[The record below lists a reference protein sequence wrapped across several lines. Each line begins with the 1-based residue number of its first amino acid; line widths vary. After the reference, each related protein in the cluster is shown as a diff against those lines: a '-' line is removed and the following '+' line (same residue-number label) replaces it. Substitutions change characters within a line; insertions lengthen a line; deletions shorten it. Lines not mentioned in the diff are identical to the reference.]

1 MRLLQRHGKISPILE
16 APWVKTH
23 IFRFDWLHA
32 ADQGATADF
41 IGNVFHYLQENHMQ
55 GATIEQRYTA
65 LFLEQQ
71 QFYEDEGVLDRMDAL
86 KPKFVENRQG
96 MKLRASGAECRALV
110 PFVLRLAR
118 ELCDKTDPVENAI
131 YWASFHLCRVYGALS
146 ASTPDAQ
153 AQMKESSILFA
164 TQYVALHDHF
174 NGGDD
179 RLFRIK
185 PKMHWFMHLC
195 DGESK
200 PSMNWLYRDEDFG
213 GSVAA
218 AARRRGGLLSPGASS
233 FNVLEMLALVNP
245 RISIRQL
252 CALLFSIM

>member
-1 MRLLQRHGKISPILE
+1 MILRLLTRWGKISPILE
-16 APWVKTH
+16 APWVKTS

-41 IGNVFHYLQENHMQ
+41 IGNVYHHVCENRMD
-55 GATIEQRYTA
+55 GPTIDDRYSA
-65 LFLEQQ
+65 LFLLLQE
-71 QFYEDEGVLDRMDAL
+71 FYEDEGVLDRMGNL
-86 KPKFVENRQG
+86 KPTFVEKRQG

-118 ELCDKTDPVENAI
+118 ELFDRTDPVENAM

-146 ASTPDAQ
+146 ASTPNAQ
-153 AQMKESSILFA
+153 AEMRDAGIQFA
-164 TQYVALHDHF
+164 TQYVALHDHL
-174 NGGDD
+174 NDEDD
-179 RLFRIK
+179 RLWRIK

-195 DGESK
+195 DGTSK

-218 AARRRGGLLSPGASS
+218 AARKRGGLHSPAATSQG
-233 FNVLEMLALVNP
+233 VLLAMAVVNL
-245 RISIRQL
+245 RVSIR
-252 CALLFSIM
+252 